1 MINEIN
7 YPIKYAIQE
16 LKINKGYDSNYED
29 ITYGFI
35 ISKCYIVNQNIR
47 YHQDGTNTLTYN
59 VVFPYKDIE
68 TFIYHTQFNY
78 QFNETKSIPYYSF
91 RNKCMN
97 DTIIYNIFDTYE
109 EALIEKEKQ
118 IKEHKRIMF
127 KQLSKI
133 SEYEKLLKTLE
144 QNQII
149 CNKYEEIILE
159 KTKDI
164 LITKEDIHIKKL
176 SLHKTN

>member
-1 MINEIN
+1 
-7 YPIKYAIQE
+7 
-16 LKINKGYDSNYED
+16 
-29 ITYGFI
+29 
-35 ISKCYIVNQNIR
+35 
-47 YHQDGTNTLTYN
+47 
-59 VVFPYKDIE
+59 
-68 TFIYHTQFNY
+68 
-78 QFNETKSIPYYSF
+78 
-91 RNKCMN
+91 MN

>member
-35 ISKCYIVNQNIR
+35 ISKCYVVNQNIR
-47 YHQDGTNTLTYN
+47 YYQDGSNSLTYN
-59 VVFPYKDIE
+59 VVFPYKDIQ
-68 TFIYHTQFNY
+68 TFIYNKNFKY
-78 QFNETKSIPYYSF
+78 PFNEIKSIPHYSLW
-91 RNKCMN
+91 NNCMN

-109 EALIEKEKQ
+109 EALTKKYEYI
-118 IKEHKRIMF
+118 IEHKRKIS

-133 SEYEKLLKTLE
+133 SEYEKLIKTFKE
-144 QNQII
+144 NQTI
-149 CNKYEEIILE
+149 CNEYEKIIFE
-159 KTKDI
+159 KTKDMI
-164 LITKEDIHIKKL
+164 ITKEDIHIKKL
-176 SLHKTN
+176 SINKN